1 MISMLRQLIPGLMR
15 LHTFGYSHGDLKP
28 ENICARLKHDGNVRF
43 TLIDLGMASK
53 LPKPGPPVSSKMSFR
68 GNYMFAGVNQ
78 IEVKRAAAIDD
89 LYSLLC
95 VAYYFVNKTLPW
107 ITYIEEKNTLN
118 PDLNLYVKENFI

>member
-1 MISMLRQLIPGLMR
+1 M
-15 LHTFGYSHGDLKP
+15 HEFGYSHGDLKP
-28 ENICARLKHDGNVRF
+28 ENICARMTHDGNVRF

-53 LPKPGPPVSSKMSFR
+53 LPRPGAPVSSKMYFR

-78 IEVKRAAAIDD
+78 IEVKRASSIDD

-107 ITYIEEKNTLN
+107 IKHIEEENMLN
-118 PDLNLYVKENFI
+118 PDVNLYEKENFIQIRL